1 MCYKTSSIQYK
12 TYSSLAYK
20 YFPRQSVSTNII
32 PFSMDFKIEIEIIG
46 CKTQS
51 DSSERVLTGIGSR
64 LVGARLEGMEL
75 TLVQGR
81 DLPGCQDI
89 KGG

>member
-12 TYSSLAYK
+12 TYCLLA
-20 YFPRQSVSTNII
+20 YFPRQSASTNFI
-32 PFSMDFKIEIEIIG
+32 PFSMYFKIEIEITG
-46 CKTQS
+46 SKTQS
-51 DSSERVLTGIGSR
+51 DSSERVLTGIGSM
-64 LVGARLEGMEL
+64 LGGARLEGMEL

-81 DLPGCQDI
+81 DLPGFQDI